1 MKKQFFLLPILGA
14 IMASCSSDN
23 LTTDNDVFPENYVNS
38 YLSVSVIGANA
49 TGMRADSEYEMGD
62 GTYQDGTED
71 ENYVDNVRFFFFYE
85 DGTAAMVRKE
95 PDGKYYSYMD
105 ISKPEVGDNNH
116 NETIEKIVETTL
128 RLNIPEG
135 YRNPNMVLTVINPT
149 PNIKALPNPTLA
161 DLKEQIRNYKM
172 EGTTELTK
180 KNFVMSNSVYANS
193 SQEVF
198 DAQILTPDN
207 FQTSDDAAKNHPVNI
222 YVERVLARVD
232 FSLENLGNEKITLN
246 DGTVIYKLKVPDG
259 SATDQYY
266 VNGDETTVSKYEDI
280 YVKFLGWNVTST
292 PKKSRLIKE
301 INGAWTNQS
310 LFGTGTPFLWT
321 TTDYHRSFWALNP
334 DLTSDSNYD
343 FISFDKALTSP
354 QTLYLQENAN
364 KYSANKTAAA
374 PDSATKVFI
383 AAQLVDENG
392 EALNLVKWLNGF
404 YTVDGAKNTMANTL
418 DIYKEDGATG
428 YKKIEPSDLKFD
440 HAKDASHGYYATAVV
455 TDNTKT
461 WYEKTIDN
469 ETGDTKYQK
478 IENVN
483 SYIYTKLGY
492 ALLWETGK
500 TYYFFDIRHLG
511 EEGSV
516 AYNGIV
522 RNHIYK
528 TSITSIAG
536 LGTPVYEPDE
546 DIYPEIP
553 EKESIISA
561 KVNILSWRIVT
572 HTYDLVW

>member
-1 MKKQFFLLPILGA
+1 MKKQFFLLPLLGA
-14 IMASCSSDN
+14 IMASCSSEN
-23 LTTDNDVFPENYVNS
+23 LTTNNDEFPENYVNS

-49 TGMRADSEYEMGD
+49 TGMRADEYKEGD

-85 DGTAAMVRKE
+85 DGEAAMVRKE
-95 PDGKYYSYMD
+95 TDNKYYSYMD
-105 ISKPEVGDNNH
+105 IKYPDYEVGGNNQSG
-116 NETIEKIVETTL
+116 TIEKIVETTL
-128 RLNIPEG
+128 RLTIPEG

-149 PNIKALPNPTLA
+149 PDIKALPNPTLA
-161 DLKEQIRNYKM
+161 KLKEQIRNYKM

-180 KNFVMSNSVYANS
+180 QNFVMSNSVYANS
-193 SQEVF
+193 EGKVF
-198 DAQILTPDN
+198 DAQILSPEN

-232 FSLENLGNEKITLN
+232 FSLENLENEKKTLT

-259 SATDQYY
+259 DGNDQYY

-301 INGAWTNQS
+301 INGAWTNQD
-310 LFGTGTPFLWT
+310 LFGNALLWT

-334 DLTSDSNYD
+334 DFTSDSNYD
-343 FISFDKALTSP
+343 FISFNEALTSP

-383 AAQLVDENG
+383 AAQLVDEDGN
-392 EALNLVKWLNGF
+392 ALNLVKWLNGF
-404 YTVDGAKNTMANTL
+404 YTVNGAKNTMANTL
-418 DIYKEDGATG
+418 DIYKKDGAE
-428 YKKIEPSDLKFD
+428 YKSIEPSDLELE
-440 HAKDASHGYYATAVV
+440 HAKDAAHGYYATAVV
-455 TDNTKT
+455 TDNTIT
-461 WYEKTIDN
+461 WYEKTINN
-469 ETGDTKYQK
+469 ETGEAEYQP

-483 SYIYTKLGY
+483 SYIYIKLGY
-492 ALLWETGK
+492 ALLWETGE
-500 TYYFFDIRHLG
+500 TYYYFEIHHLG
-511 EEGSV
+511 EENYA

-528 TSITSIAG
+528 TYITSVAG
-536 LGTPVYEPDE
+536 LGTPVYDPKE
-546 DIYPEIP
+546 DINPERP
-553 EKESIISA
+553 DKESIISA

-572 HTYDLVW
+572 HDYELVW